1 LTIHL
6 NESLN
11 SASRSLKGIAMRLIQ
26 SLLCAA
32 ALLSPSLA
40 FAAAGGAAPLPSE
53 IRLSDSDK
61 EKVLEEAAASRHER
75 SGVPS
80 IDDTAAAGRQV
91 HGEVG
96 FEVGTGGYRSA
107 YGTAIVPLADDGVA
121 IISLGSTNFGSRN
134 RYPDPW
140 WR

>member
-1 LTIHL
+1 
-6 NESLN
+6 
-11 SASRSLKGIAMRLIQ
+11 MRLIQ

-32 ALLSPSLA
+32 ALLSPSMA
-40 FAAAGGAAPLPSE
+40 FAATESAAPLPSE
-53 IRLSDSDK
+53 IRLSDSEK
-61 EKVLEEAAASRHER
+61 EKVLEAAASSRHESR
-75 SGVPS
+75 GIPS
-80 IDDTAAAGRQV
+80 VDGTDGAQPGRQV

-121 IISLGSTNFGSRN
+121 IISLGSTDFGSRN